1 MEWDITAPN
10 ENESVEEELAAWTY
24 IPENPEGEI
33 RKGLPEKEAS
43 NRAFFGSA
51 MGGYDSPKGVAAKY
65 AQMKQELQTTG
76 TSQEVNDIEKLL
88 ATDTDAARRDKLNLE
103 LSKPETTVDEADF
116 LLSQY
121 LLQRGEDVNLADE
134 YVRSVANKRQPAT
147 KTQEIN
153 HNLDLEFLD
162 EYTDAQKV
170 IEKDMNASIAQFNK
184 SSVVAFGGF
193 LQVMVPFIEG
203 YIINQAREAAIGEQ
217 SLGESIYHLIFAGEA
232 KVDFRD
238 AMAKMPA
245 PQRVAAA
252 RRAIKAIED
261 LPYVVSDFVK
271 LYPMVDLLD
280 ADDPHIAFRAIDDFV
295 GVLDTMFVAGAVK
308 PLVRTVKG
316 MVHTASPLAKTATAD
331 AEVAGKMAADAVA
344 EPSGEAAK
352 VLGTT
357 KDEIIQDYVMPKAA
371 GETFTDLPTNVVDEL
386 EQMDQVINQVLK
398 DSDTHGINYY
408 EQEKTALKNKI
419 DDALTDVTTLS
430 VKATRDFVDDGE
442 RYAGEVI
449 YGKKKTGF
457 GYAEDAL
464 DMAKEAF
471 PEDILKLGDVV
482 LYKKNPKT
490 KELVATT
497 LEEAGGKRG
506 SYFLGYKFNKA
517 YDATDATVYG
527 SDSVSKGLF
536 GIFKTGYLQ
545 DIVARFDRNISQAFL
560 SAADK
565 GSNYEKHLID
575 IVRTDLGKLGNKSR
589 IKLFKVLEEGA
600 QEAKIWSPTDL
611 KLKGLNEKEVSAYYK
626 YRKVNDV
633 LWRMT
638 NEIERSRIVNSGN
651 QHIQRIGGDSSFYGK
666 AVEPE
671 TWGSI
676 KTAIDPTT
684 GAIVPVDA
692 RLITRLEKEG
702 GDIYKLDKAAKIGTD
717 KTTYA
722 IVDGIDTTAKA
733 VPDHVLP
740 YIEGYYQRTYKESY
754 FVDLVPT
761 KMTLD
766 GVAITDK
773 NVLAR
778 HGETVAG
785 FSTRKAA
792 LEAAARA
799 NADVL
804 EGGSTYA
811 IRSAKEMDFGKQ
823 MVTDYDVYSSGLR
836 TTKHRGERLHGAV
849 DGGQARI
856 EDPVESLFRTART
869 VSNRYA
875 MEDVLT
881 STKNRWMNTWGSK
894 LDLQSFP
901 TEWSQVSRARVT
913 AEELTDAKAIFDLVQ
928 NMERIPTKTSQA
940 WKSMVFNL
948 SETLEP
954 YAAPFTRLIR
964 EKGLD
969 FNPIRTARQLSS
981 IAYISLRPLRQLPIQ
996 AGQLM
1001 QFSFLD
1007 PKYLATSFS
1016 RELAGL
1022 SIARATYKSKQ
1033 AGREAWGLSYGA
1045 KMAGM
1050 PEDEFKVLVD
1060 TYVTKSGL
1068 PFSVDSH
1075 AFVEGLVKD
1084 IHKDHIGSKVG
1095 RVYDSVTGPVKKG
1108 LEVSRMVGFDAGE
1121 FINLTGSW
1129 LMARKRWMDQNPKL
1143 AGKWMEKQYADQ
1155 IAATARE
1162 LSYAMT
1168 LPGTFKY
1175 QKGILSLPLQFIAV
1189 PHKAMLSVLPSS
1201 WGGSKVLSGADKA
1214 KVLSANMTL
1223 FGGYA
1228 IGLNAAFE
1236 KLQEEAGFE
1245 IDPKTLLALK
1255 GGLVD
1260 LGMNTMIQTVM
1271 GEEKQPEIQFSKSF
1285 APFAEQMGIPF
1296 FDVFSNLA
1304 KGEVFKVALGPSY
1317 NLLHFKEGR
1326 FGRVLTDI
1334 QHLYNAPDLSTT
1346 DKITDSLMS
1355 VSSIASGADD
1365 YLKYRYAIKMG
1376 QIVSG
1381 KGSANLRATAS
1392 TALAK
1397 LFGFSTYSEDEVY
1410 KLLGRFR
1417 DDKKA
1422 IQNSAKLAHESIRRI
1437 NLKYENRNEYLPQL
1451 KAHQALI
1458 AGLNPSEQEIYR
1470 EEFIKLDRRSLQD
1483 IGDSV
1488 ITSMIQYAT
1497 AGPEI
1502 RSEILAAINGT
1513 VSINEE
1519 QKEKLRALLDHG
1531 LGEQI
1536 FTGAE

>member
-1 MEWDITAPN
+1 MEWDITAPA
-10 ENESVEEELAAWTY
+10 EQESVEDSLSAWTY
-24 IPENPEGEI
+24 FPEEQEGA
-33 RKGLPEKEAS
+33 RKGLVEKDAS
-43 NRAFFGSA
+43 NIAFFGSA
-51 MGGYDSPKGVAAKY
+51 MGGYDSPKGVQAKY
-65 AQMKQELQTTG
+65 AQMKQELMTAG
-76 TSQEVNDIEKLL
+76 SSQDVHDIEKLL
-88 ATDTDAARRDKLNLE
+88 ATDTDARRRDKLNLE

-121 LLQRGEDVNLADE
+121 LLQRGESVSLADE
-134 YVRSVANKRQPAT
+134 YVRSVANKRKVST

-153 HNLDLEFLD
+153 KNLDLEFLD
-162 EYTDAQKV
+162 VYTDTQKV
-170 IEKDMNASIAQFNK
+170 IDQDVNRSVAQFNK
-184 SSVVAFGGF
+184 STVAAMGGF
-193 LQVMVPFIEG
+193 MEVMIPFIEG

-217 SLGESIYHLIFAGEA
+217 GLGESLYHLVFAGEA
-232 KVDFRD
+232 KVDFRE
-238 AMAKMPA
+238 AMAKMPP

-252 RRAIKAIED
+252 KRAIKAIEE
-261 LPYVVSDFVK
+261 LPFFVADFVK
-271 LYPMVDLLD
+271 LYPMLDLLG
-280 ADDPHIAFRAIDDFV
+280 ADDPHVAFRVIDDFV
-295 GVLDTMFVAGAVK
+295 GVLDTLLIGGAVRPVLK
-308 PLVRTVKG
+308 TIKG
-316 MVHTASPLAKTATAD
+316 AVHSSSPVAKTAIAD
-331 AEVAGKMAADAVA
+331 PEAAGKMAADAIA

-352 VLGTT
+352 VVGAT
-357 KDEIIQDYVMPKAA
+357 KDELVTEYVMPKAA
-371 GETFTDLPTNVVDEL
+371 GEAFTDLPTNVADEL

-398 DSDTHGINYY
+398 DTDTHGINYY
-408 EQEKTALKNKI
+408 EQEKTALKNRI
-419 DDALTDVTTLS
+419 DDALQDVTTLS
-430 VKATRDFVDDGE
+430 VKSTRNFIDDGE

-471 PEDILKLGDVV
+471 PEDILKLGEVV

-497 LEEAGGKRG
+497 LKEAGDKRG
-506 SYFLGYKFNKA
+506 SYFLGYKFNKP
-517 YDATDATVYG
+517 YDKTNVSIYG
-527 SDSVSKGLF
+527 SDAVSKGLF
-536 GIFKTGYLQ
+536 GVFKTGYLQ
-545 DIVARFDRNISQAFL
+545 DIVARFDRTVSQAFL

-565 GSNYEKHLID
+565 GSNYEKHLLD
-575 IVRTDLGKLGNKSR
+575 IVRKDLGKLGSKSR
-589 IKLFKVLEEGA
+589 IKLFNVLEAGA
-600 QEAKIWSPTDL
+600 KEEKIWSPTDL
-611 KLKGLNEKEVSAYYK
+611 KLKGLNDKEVSAYYK

-638 NEIERSRIVNSGN
+638 NSIERSRITEAGN
-651 QHIQRIGGDSSFYGK
+651 MHIGRIGGDASFYGK
-666 AVEPE
+666 AVDQS
-671 TWGSI
+671 TWDGI

-684 GAIVPVDA
+684 GVIVPVDA
-692 RLITRLEKEG
+692 RLISRLEKEG
-702 GDIYKLDKAAKIGTD
+702 GEIYKLDKAAKIGTD

-722 IVDGIDTTAKA
+722 IVDGIDTVASA

-740 YIEGYYQRTYKESY
+740 YIKGYYQRTYKEYY
-754 FVDLVPT
+754 FLDFVPSKLT
-761 KMTLD
+761 VD
-766 GVAITDK
+766 GVAVTDK
-773 NVLAR
+773 KTLAR
-778 HGETVAG
+778 HGDTVAG
-785 FSTRKAA
+785 FGTRKAA
-792 LEAAARA
+792 LKAMEMA
-799 NADVL
+799 NKDVL
-804 EGGSTYA
+804 EGGGTYA
-811 IRSAKEMDFGKQ
+811 IRSAKEMEFGKA
-823 MVTDYDVYSSGLR
+823 MTTDYDVYSAGLR

-856 EDPVESLFRTART
+856 EDPVESLFRTTRT

-875 MEDVLT
+875 MEDALA
-881 STKNRWMNTWGSK
+881 STKQRWMNTWGDK
-894 LDLQSFP
+894 LDVDVFP
-901 TEWSQVSRARVT
+901 NDWSLVTRGRAT
-913 AEELTDAKAIFDLVQ
+913 AEEFTDAKAIFELVQ
-928 NMERIPTKTSQA
+928 NMERIPTKLSQA
-940 WKSMVFNL
+940 WKNTIFNV
-948 SETLEP
+948 SEALEP
-954 YAAPFTRLIR
+954 YSAPFTKLLRDQ
-964 EKGLD
+964 GLD
-969 FNPIRTARQLSS
+969 FNPIMTARQLSS

-1001 QFSFLD
+1001 QFSFLE

-1022 SIARATYKSKQ
+1022 SIARATYKSKD
-1033 AGREAWGLSYGA
+1033 AGREAWGLAYGA

-1050 PEDEFKVLVD
+1050 AEDEFKVLVD
-1060 TYVTKSGL
+1060 TYITKSGL

-1084 IHKDHIGSKVG
+1084 IHKDHVGSKVG
-1095 RVYDSVTGPVKKG
+1095 RTYDAVTAPVKKG
-1108 LEVSRMVGFDAGE
+1108 VEVSRMVGFDAGE
-1121 FINLTGSW
+1121 FLNLTGSW

-1175 QKGILSLPLQFIAV
+1175 QKGILSLPLQFLAV
-1189 PHKAMLSVLPSS
+1189 PHKAMLSVLPAS

-1214 KVLSANMTL
+1214 RVLAANMTL

-1228 IGLNAAFE
+1228 VGLNAAFE

-1245 IDPKTLLALK
+1245 IDPQLLLALK
-1255 GGLVD
+1255 GGMVD
-1260 LGMNTMIQTVM
+1260 LGMNSFIQAVM
-1271 GEEKQPEIQFSKSF
+1271 GDEKQPEIQFSKSF

-1304 KGEVFKVALGPSY
+1304 KGDVFKVALGPSY

-1326 FGRVLTDI
+1326 FARAVLDM

-1346 DKITDSLMS
+1346 EKIQDSLLAA
-1355 VSSIASGADD
+1355 SSIASGADD
-1365 YLKYRYAIKMG
+1365 YLKARYAIKMG
-1376 QIVSG
+1376 QIISG
-1381 KGSANLRATAS
+1381 KGNANLRATSS

-1397 LFGFSTYSEDEVY
+1397 LFGFGTYSEDEVY
-1410 KLLGRFR
+1410 KLLTRFK

-1422 IQNSAKLAHESIRRI
+1422 IQESAKRAHESIRRL
-1437 NLKYENRNEYLPQL
+1437 NLKYENRTEYLPQL
-1451 KAHQALI
+1451 LGHQALI
-1458 AGLNPSEQEIYR
+1458 AGLDPAEQAIYR

-1488 ITSMIQYAT
+1488 INSMVQYAA
-1497 AGPEI
+1497 AGAEV
-1502 RSEILAAINGT
+1502 REEILAAINGT

-1531 LGEQI
+1531 LGEKV